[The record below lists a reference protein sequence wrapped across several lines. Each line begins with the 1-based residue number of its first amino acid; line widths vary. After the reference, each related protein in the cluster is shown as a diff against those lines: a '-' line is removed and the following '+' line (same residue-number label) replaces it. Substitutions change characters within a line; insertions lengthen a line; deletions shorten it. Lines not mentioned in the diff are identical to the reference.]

1 MGPRGDGAFPPPL
14 FLGSVPGE
22 RERGTEEQPQGTQ
35 EAAGSHRPST
45 GARAGARLGE
55 GSRVHLSTQTRLVLT
70 LPHFA
75 TFWHPPPHGSQPRLP
90 RSLRAGH
97 TLLVSTSLC
106 PLLPDPLPSSA
117 APSCSPRSPEVQT
130 PRLWVPLGSLLH
142 PGSLWS
148 PPQASLPQ
156 FPASSVPGGSHGVWF
171 LARRG
176 AKWSQV
182 EVGVEEKDRRP
193 ENHMLPKKTGTQD
206 PRMQENKEQRELL
219 SLGRERWGAGEGG
232 RACVGGVL
240 SPFSTTCQ
248 SYLSP
253 HPTPAKSPNDVRSQY
268 SLQKPCRSYHPVAPL
283 N

>member
-1 MGPRGDGAFPPPL
+1 MARSLLPFFWARFLERGREARRSSPRARRKQRVPTGPAR
-14 FLGSVPGE
+14 E
-22 RERGTEEQPQGTQ
+22 REPEPGW
-35 EAAGSHRPST
+35 
-45 GARAGARLGE
+45 GE

-117 APSCSPRSPEVQT
+117 APPCSPRSPEVQT

-206 PRMQENKEQRELL
+206 PRMQENNEQRAAEPRKGEMGDGRGWQSLCRRCSVPIQHHL
-219 SLGRERWGAGEGG
+219 S
-232 RACVGGVL
+232 VL
-240 SPFSTTCQ
+240 PLSAPHTCQ
-248 SYLSP
+248 VP
-253 HPTPAKSPNDVRSQY
+253 E
-268 SLQKPCRSYHPVAPL
+268 
-283 N
+283 